1 MHRVLS
7 RTTSYRHITR
17 GSLTQLRRGCVKSQ
31 FISTVASAV
40 PHLVAPNLA
49 SAQHLPHVR
58 NASEILQ
65 KYGILKISLRFEDR
79 DSKYLESLILNF
91 HRHHGHG
98 LPISHSATRGWFWDV
113 RPCTANF
120 QTENYRARSETM
132 EEFPWHTDCS
142 YENPTPRFF
151 ALQVLQPDRC
161 GGGTLSVMNV
171 EQLSRFLSPSTLVAL
186 FQPEYS
192 IAIPPELIKDAN
204 EQKILGSILA
214 TDGKNKTMIM
224 RFRRDIIT
232 PMSVGAEKALYELE
246 HTLQQHEV
254 QSRAVLHLTPDVLP
268 GGSII
273 LLDNRRWLHARN
285 EIRDPERHLRRV
297 RWDSV
302 PFPMGEMCDDR
313 DQ

>member
-1 MHRVLS
+1 MQRILS
-7 RTTSYRHITR
+7 RTTSSRHITR
-17 GSLTQLRRGCVKSQ
+17 GSLMQFRPGCVNSQ
-31 FISTVASAV
+31 SISSVASAV

-49 SAQHLPHVR
+49 SAQHLSHVR

-65 KYGILKISLRFEDR
+65 NHGILKISLRFEDR
-79 DSKYLESLILNF
+79 DCQYLESLILNF
-91 HRHHGHG
+91 HKHHGHG

-113 RPCTANF
+113 RPSTANF
-120 QTENYRARSETM
+120 QTKNYRARSETM
-132 EEFPWHTDCS
+132 EDFPWHTDCS

-161 GGGTLSVMNV
+161 GGGTLSVLNV
-171 EQLSRFLSPSTLVAL
+171 EQLSHFLSQSTLVAL

-192 IAIPPELIKDAN
+192 IAIPPEFIKDAN
-204 EQKILGSILA
+204 EQNIVGSILA
-214 TDGKNKTMIM
+214 ADGKNKYTTM
-224 RFRRDIIT
+224 RYRRDIIT
-232 PMSVGAEKALYELE
+232 PMSVRAEKALYELE
-246 HTLQQHEV
+246 RTLQQHEV

-285 EIRDPERHLRRV
+285 EIHDPGRHLRRV
-297 RWDSV
+297 RWNSV
-302 PFPMGEMCDDR
+302 PFLMGEMCDDQ